1 MILLLVI
8 AGISISAAILLASE
22 TLTAT
27 SRRRHAA
34 VATVRRWSAANGDAT
49 VAPVRPARLDEALA
63 RIGAKLLTARLR
75 EKLPQRLAAAGL
87 NGRISV
93 EAYVTLRLGLV
104 VSGVLVAF
112 VVASNSALTVGPTG
126 LAVLVT
132 GYACFVVPGFVLSK
146 RAAARRERVAQALPD
161 ALDLLAVTVAAGLGL
176 YGAIARLVESTN
188 GTLTDEFALVLT
200 EVRVGESSERAL
212 KRMAERL
219 DTPEVTS
226 FVRSLVQSEQLG
238 VSLGHTLRNLAD
250 DARRRRRSLAEEN
263 AAKAP
268 VKMLFPAA
276 LFIFPALFV
285 VILGP
290 AVLELGKYL

>member
-1 MILLLVI
+1 MVLLVI
-8 AGISISAAILLASE
+8 AGLSISAAVVLASE

-34 VATVRRWSAANGDAT
+34 VATVRRWSAANGDH
-49 VAPVRPARLDEALA
+49 VASDVRRARSDAVLA
-63 RIGAKLLTARLR
+63 AIGARLLTARLR

-93 EAYVTLRLGLV
+93 EAYVTLRLALV
-104 VSGVLVAF
+104 VGGVLVSL
-112 VVASNSALTVGPTG
+112 VVASSNRITTGPTV
-126 LAVLVT
+126 LAALLT
-132 GYACFVVPGFVLSK
+132 GYACFVVPGFVLSR
-146 RAAARRERVAQALPD
+146 RATARRQRVANALPD
-161 ALDLLAVTVAAGLGL
+161 ALDLLAVTVEAGLGL
-176 YGAIARLVESTN
+176 YGAIARLVESTT
-188 GTLTDEFALVLT
+188 GTLSDEFALVLT

-212 KRMAERL
+212 KRMAQRL

-238 VSLGHTLRNLAD
+238 VSLGQTLRNLAD

>member
-1 MILLLVI
+1 V
-8 AGISISAAILLASE
+8 LASE

-34 VATVRRWSAANGDAT
+34 VATVRRWSAANGDVSG
-49 VAPVRPARLDEALA
+49 VAVRPARAADALA
-63 RIGAKLLTARLR
+63 RIGGRLLTARLR

-87 NGRISV
+87 NGRISI
-93 EAYVTLRLGLV
+93 EAYVTLRLALV
-104 VSGVLVAF
+104 VGGVLVSL
-112 VVASNSALTVGPTG
+112 VVTGSNRISTGP
-126 LAVLVT
+126 AVLAALLA
-132 GYACFVVPGFVLSK
+132 GYACFVVPGFALSR
-146 RAAARRERVAQALPD
+146 RAMARRERVAQALPD
-161 ALDLLAVTVAAGLGL
+161 ALDLLAVTVEAGLGL
-176 YGAIARLVESTN
+176 YGAIARLVESTS
-188 GTLTDEFALVLT
+188 GTLSDEFALVLT

-238 VSLGHTLRNLAD
+238 VSLGQTLRNLAD

>member
-1 MILLLVI
+1 MVLLVL
-8 AGISISAAILLASE
+8 ACLSISAAIVLASE
-22 TLTAT
+22 TLMAT

-34 VATVRRWSAANGDAT
+34 VATVRRWSAASGDLSRA
-49 VAPVRPARLDEALA
+49 PARRSRTDQVLTT
-63 RIGAKLLTARLR
+63 IGARLLTARLR

-87 NGRISV
+87 KGRLSI
-93 EAYVTLRLGLV
+93 EAYVTLRLALV
-104 VSGVLVAF
+104 VVAVLASL
-112 VVASNSALTVGPTG
+112 VVASNNGLAAGPT
-126 LAVLVT
+126 VLVALLAS
-132 GYACFVVPGFVLSK
+132 YASFVVPGFLLSR
-146 RAAARRERVAQALPD
+146 RATARRERVAEALPD
-161 ALDLLAVTVAAGLGL
+161 VLDLLAVTVEAGLGL
-176 YGAIARLVESTN
+176 YGAIARLVESTS
-188 GTLTDEFALVLT
+188 GTLSEEFALVLT

-212 KRMAERL
+212 KRMADRV

-226 FVRSLVQSEQLG
+226 FVRSLIQSEQLG
-238 VSLGHTLRNLAD
+238 VSMGQTLRNLAD

-268 VKMLFPAA
+268 IKMLFPAA